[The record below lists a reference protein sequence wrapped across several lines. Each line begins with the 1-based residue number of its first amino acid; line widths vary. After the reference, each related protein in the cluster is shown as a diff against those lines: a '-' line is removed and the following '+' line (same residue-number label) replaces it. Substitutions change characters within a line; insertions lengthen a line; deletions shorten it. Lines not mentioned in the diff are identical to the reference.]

1 MQMDFQTISYEK
13 AEGVGR
19 VTLNRPERLN
29 AMNFQMLEEMG
40 SLLEEI
46 VADEEVRVIL
56 LTGQGRYFAA
66 GADLEIL
73 STLEPA
79 SFRLNQA
86 KYWNRV
92 FCDLEETQKP
102 TIAALNGP
110 AIGGGVELALCC
122 DLRYAVEDATL
133 RFPQIDFGL
142 VPDAG
147 ATVRL
152 PWLVGPARAKELILS
167 GEPLGAREAVR
178 MGLVNRVFPQEE
190 FAREVGEIA
199 GKMAKKPP
207 LALGAGKRLI
217 NREVRKADITAGLE
231 EVTEAQSLL
240 ITTEDYREG
249 VRSFFEKR
257 KPVFRGR

>member
-1 MQMDFQTISYEK
+1 MQFQTLLYEK
-13 AEGVGR
+13 ADGVGK
-19 VTLNRPERLN
+19 VMLNRPEKLN
-29 AMNFQMLEEMG
+29 AINLEMLEEMG
-40 SLLEEI
+40 AFLQEI
-46 VADEEVRVIL
+46 MVDEEVSVIL
-56 LTGQGRYFAA
+56 LTGQGRYFSA

-73 STLEPA
+73 SKLEPA
-79 SFRLNQA
+79 SFRLNQDR
-86 KYWNRV
+86 YWNRV
-92 FCDLEETQKP
+92 FCELEEIQKL

-122 DLRYAVEDATL
+122 DLRYAVEEATL

-152 PWLVGPARAKELILS
+152 PVLVGPARAKEIILS
-167 GEPLGAREAVR
+167 GEPLSAREAAGL
-178 MGLVNRVFPQEE
+178 GLVNRVFPQEE
-190 FAREVGEIA
+190 FSREVGEIA

-207 LALGAGKRLI
+207 LALGVGKQLI
-217 NREVRKADITAGLE
+217 NREIRKADTRAGLE
-231 EVTEAQSLL
+231 EVTDAQSFL

-257 KPVFRGR
+257 SPVFRGR